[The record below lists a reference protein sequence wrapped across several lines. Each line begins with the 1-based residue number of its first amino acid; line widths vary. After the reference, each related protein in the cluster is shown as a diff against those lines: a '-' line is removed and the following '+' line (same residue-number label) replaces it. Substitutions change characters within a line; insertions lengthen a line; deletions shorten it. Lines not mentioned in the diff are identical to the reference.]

1 MIITNVL
8 AIAKDEN
15 TFESLAGVPTVNDA
29 LGIDIDEIDVRYVLF
44 TKKGFIEQYPDR
56 YETLFNAIKG
66 AFENS
71 EYLKMLED
79 NGQGGYIYVQD
90 SATAT
95 EEMSRYNDLINAYSD
110 LLTAN
115 S

>member
-1 MIITNVL
+1 
-8 AIAKDEN
+8 
-15 TFESLAGVPTVNDA
+15 
-29 LGIDIDEIDVRYVLF
+29 
-44 TKKGFIEQYPDR
+44 
-56 YETLFNAIKG
+56 
-66 AFENS
+66 
-71 EYLKMLED
+71 MLED

>member
-56 YETLFNAIKG
+56 YETLFNALKG

-71 EYLKMLED
+71 EYLKKT
-79 NGQGGYIYVQD
+79 
-90 SATAT
+90 TARVAIST
-95 EEMSRYNDLINAYSD
+95 FRIPPQPPKK
-110 LLTAN
+110 
-115 S
+115 